1 MCIYCRIVAGEVPAS
16 VVYEDDHAIAFLDIQ
31 PITPGHI
38 LVIPKSHTESLID
51 LSREDAGHMIRVGQM
66 IDKALRQSDLLCEGV
81 NLFLADGKA
90 AGQDVGHVHLHV
102 FPRYE
107 GDGFKIGFNGALN
120 KPPSRKQLDENAK
133 KIIRAVKYL
142 LP

>member
-16 VVYEDDHAIAFLDIQ
+16 IVYEDDRAIAFLDIQ
-31 PITPGHI
+31 PITPGHV
-38 LVIPKSHTESLID
+38 LVIPKNHTESLVD

-66 IDKALRQSDLLCEGV
+66 IDKALRQSELLCEGV

-107 GDGFKIGFNGALN
+107 GDGFKMGFDGELN

-133 KIIRAVKYL
+133 KITRAVKYL

>member
-1 MCIYCRIVAGEVPAS
+1 MCIYCSIVAGEVPAS
-16 VVYEDDHAIAFLDIQ
+16 VVFEDDRAIAFLDIQ

-38 LVIPKSHTESLID
+38 LVILKNHTESLVD
-51 LSREDAGHMIRVGQM
+51 LSWEDAGHMIRVGQM